1 MSSYIDVVHP
11 ERHAPYLDIPDDV
24 VDYLHY
30 LDFVK
35 LRSPRTV
42 NGYYLD
48 LRGFFRYM
56 MQRWQR
62 VADDAPPEEIDL
74 TGITTADIR
83 TITKHD
89 IFDFLDHARSADNG
103 PKARARKLSA
113 LKGFFNYMCTQVNRL
128 PANPTENISLG
139 SPARALPKYLTRDEA
154 VTLLSN
160 IQSDFYERD
169 YCILT
174 LFLNCGMRLAELVT
188 IDMGDF
194 RDDTIRIVGKGSK
207 ERLVYLNDA
216 CLDALQRYKKV
227 RTSLPNLVDR
237 DALFVS
243 KRTGKVWRNGRTRA
257 TGRNEKASMDWYRST
272 MDKPKRIHARY
283 LNQEERIPI
292 ADRLRP
298 GDSIRAIA
306 RLLGR
311 DPGTVSREVERNRN
325 PESGGYEPYR
335 AQQKAADRLKRPK
348 PRKAAEG
355 TRLWDEIAA
364 GLRRHWSPEQ
374 IANRLRLDFPDN
386 GDMHAS
392 VETIYQAIYLQAR
405 GELKQELK
413 RAMRQGRTARRPQGG
428 QGRKPRFREPMAMIS
443 ERPPEIEDRAVPGHW
458 EGDLITGSRN
468 KSAIGTLVERTTRF
482 TILLH
487 LPDGHDAEHVQQ
499 AIIDKM
505 QHLPKLLRNSLTW
518 DQGAELA
525 LHKRIGASLD
535 MAVYFCDP
543 HSPWQRGTNENTNGL
558 LRQYFPKGTDLSK
571 YPEDYLDAVAEEL
584 NDRPRKTLGFM
595 KPSEKIIELL
605 DAA

>member
-1 MSSYIDVVHP
+1 MAQRQDARHGK
-11 ERHAPYLDIPDDV
+11 ERETPGGLVSFHHGQTQD
-24 VDYLHY
+24 
-30 LDFVK
+30 
-35 LRSPRTV
+35 
-42 NGYYLD
+42 
-48 LRGFFRYM
+48 
-56 MQRWQR
+56 
-62 VADDAPPEEIDL
+62 PP
-74 TGITTADIR
+74 
-83 TITKHD
+83 
-89 IFDFLDHARSADNG
+89 
-103 PKARARKLSA
+103 SA
-113 LKGFFNYMCTQVNRL
+113 L
-128 PANPTENISLG
+128 PEP
-139 SPARALPKYLTRDEA
+139 
-154 VTLLSN
+154 
-160 IQSDFYERD
+160 
-169 YCILT
+169 
-174 LFLNCGMRLAELVT
+174 
-188 IDMGDF
+188 
-194 RDDTIRIVGKGSK
+194 
-207 ERLVYLNDA
+207 
-216 CLDALQRYKKV
+216 
-227 RTSLPNLVDR
+227 
-237 DALFVS
+237 
-243 KRTGKVWRNGRTRA
+243 
-257 TGRNEKASMDWYRST
+257 
-272 MDKPKRIHARY
+272 
-283 LNQEERIPI
+283 EERIQI
-292 ADRLRP
+292 ADRLRL

-392 VETIYQAIYLQAR
+392 VETIYR
-405 GELKQELK
+405 PSTC
-413 RAMRQGRTARRPQGG
+413 RPGRTQAGAETRHEAGANRPQTPRRPRPQTPFPRTHGHDLGATPGDRGPGGPGPLGGRSHHRQPQQKRHRHARRAHHQ
-428 QGRKPRFREPMAMIS
+428 
-443 ERPPEIEDRAVPGHW
+443 
-458 EGDLITGSRN
+458 
-468 KSAIGTLVERTTRF
+468 F

-558 LRQYFPKGTDLSK
+558 LRQYFPKGTDLSV

>member
-1 MSSYIDVVHP
+1 MC
-11 ERHAPYLDIPDDV
+11 A
-24 VDYLHY
+24 
-30 LDFVK
+30 
-35 LRSPRTV
+35 
-42 NGYYLD
+42 
-48 LRGFFRYM
+48 
-56 MQRWQR
+56 
-62 VADDAPPEEIDL
+62 
-74 TGITTADIR
+74 
-83 TITKHD
+83 
-89 IFDFLDHARSADNG
+89 ARSEEYVRLLDEEG
-103 PKARARKLSA
+103 MD
-113 LKGFFNYMCTQVNRL
+113 FTQ
-128 PANPTENISLG
+128 A
-139 SPARALPKYLTRDEA
+139 AHA
-154 VTLLSN
+154 V
-160 IQSDFYERD
+160 
-169 YCILT
+169 
-174 LFLNCGMRLAELVT
+174 G
-188 IDMGDF
+188 
-194 RDDTIRIVGKGSK
+194 
-207 ERLVYLNDA
+207 
-216 CLDALQRYKKV
+216 
-227 RTSLPNLVDR
+227 
-237 DALFVS
+237 VS

-257 TGRNEKASMDWYRST
+257 TGRNERASMDWYRST

-283 LNQEERIPI
+283 LNQEERILI

-306 RLLGR
+306 RLPGR
-311 DPGTVSREVERNRN
+311 DPGAVSREVERDRN
-325 PESGGYEPYR
+325 PGTGDCEPCR
-335 AQQKAADRLKRPK
+335 AQQKADGRLKRPR
-348 PRKAAEG
+348 PRKAADG
-355 TRLWDEIAA
+355 TPLWAEMLA

-374 IANRLRLDFPDN
+374 ISGRPKAMFPDN

-428 QGRKPRFREPMAMIS
+428 QGRKPRFREPMVMIS
-443 ERPPEIEDRAVPGHW
+443 ERPPQIGDRAVPGHW

-482 TILLH
+482 TILPH
-487 LPDGHDAEHVQQ
+487 LPDGHDAEHARQ

-525 LHKRIGASLD
+525 LRKRIGASLD

-543 HSPWQRGTNENTNGL
+543 HSPRQRGTNESTNGL
-558 LRQYFPKGTDLSK
+558 LRRYFPKGTGLSV